1 MNKHI
6 FCIFLL
12 SSLFISCKEK
22 AKIVFWDYN
31 ENLCTINDNQTLDIK
46 QYEDKYDVIIS
57 VPLDDFEYFDSVK
70 KVFKFKDEEKSQ
82 KLFDTL
88 SMHYKN
94 ELIPYYCFSVVSSGK
109 IIMHGLS
116 RPFPHDVEKYEND
129 DTTMKK
135 LIFDDEKEL
144 RLVHDQSL
152 QRINYGIEILHTEE
166 IEKLLPDCPRD
177 KSDNVKVVVDN
188 NNYYI
193 IFEDTKTIVSFNM
206 DGKLVNDCNIKATD
220 FNANIYKVNNGDY
233 GVKLDFQ
240 NYQEYTYISK
250 QRTDDD
256 IAFFKDIKWNDI
268 HSYRMKMYQNGTFEF
283 KD

>member
-1 MNKHI
+1 
-6 FCIFLL
+6 
-12 SSLFISCKEK
+12 
-22 AKIVFWDYN
+22 
-31 ENLCTINDNQTLDIK
+31 
-46 QYEDKYDVIIS
+46 
-57 VPLDDFEYFDSVK
+57 
-70 KVFKFKDEEKSQ
+70 
-82 KLFDTL
+82 
-88 SMHYKN
+88 
-94 ELIPYYCFSVVSSGK
+94 
-109 IIMHGLS
+109 MHGLS

-152 QRINYGIEILHTEE
+152 QRINYGIEIIHTEE

>member
-88 SMHYKN
+88 SMH
-94 ELIPYYCFSVVSSGK
+94 
-109 IIMHGLS
+109 
-116 RPFPHDVEKYEND
+116 
-129 DTTMKK
+129 
-135 LIFDDEKEL
+135 
-144 RLVHDQSL
+144 
-152 QRINYGIEILHTEE
+152 
-166 IEKLLPDCPRD
+166 
-177 KSDNVKVVVDN
+177 
-188 NNYYI
+188 
-193 IFEDTKTIVSFNM
+193 
-206 DGKLVNDCNIKATD
+206 
-220 FNANIYKVNNGDY
+220 
-233 GVKLDFQ
+233 
-240 NYQEYTYISK
+240 
-250 QRTDDD
+250 
-256 IAFFKDIKWNDI
+256 
-268 HSYRMKMYQNGTFEF
+268 
-283 KD
+283 